1 MNGENLLV
9 GYKIHDFKYEWKGNF
24 GHARACVEVALEQ
37 IDHSEYH
44 LNIWNHT
51 DITKVSHQEALFIKP
66 TAPTS
71 KHFAIDDL
79 GYANSSSL
87 AFRDYGVYET
97 MYSHLNPNNDMD
109 WNNIKSLIDNKSNKW
124 DDSAILKWRKPK
136 NVPRNHTLVIG
147 QMPKDETVEGFG
159 FGGHIRKLD
168 LIVERL
174 VKETDYPIVVK
185 MHPKLQKRDRL
196 IDKWK
201 SWGVDVREGFESI
214 HDILPRTRVAIV
226 DNSTAG
232 IECLMHQVPVIST
245 GWPEYHWV
253 TEKLQVL
260 PQLPRL
266 IKDLE
271 WHELDDAN
279 KFIYWYIHDYLC
291 YDVESTKRR
300 LKDILDSWRL

>member
-1 MNGENLLV
+1 V
-9 GYKIHDFKYEWKGNF
+9 AYKIHDFKYEWKGNF
-24 GHARACVEVALEQ
+24 GHARACIETALDL

-51 DITKVSHQEALFIKP
+51 DLTKIPHQEALIVKP

-71 KHFAIDDL
+71 KHFVIDDL
-79 GYANSSSL
+79 GYANSSCL
-87 AFRDYGVYET
+87 AFNEPFEVEMREWVDTDHNAIKALIET
-97 MYSHLNPNNDMD
+97 
-109 WNNIKSLIDNKSNKW
+109 KANKW

-196 IDKWK
+196 IEKWRT
-201 SWGVDVREGFESI
+201 WGVDVREGFESI
-214 HDILPRTRVAIV
+214 HDILPRTRVAII

-232 IECLMHQVPVIST
+232 IECLMHSVPIISY

-253 TEKLQVL
+253 TKKLQVL

-266 IKDLE
+266 VKDLSWYQKE
-271 WHELDDAN
+271 YADN
-279 KFIYWYIHDYLC
+279 FISWYIHEYLC
-291 YDVESTKRR
+291 YDVNSTERR
-300 LKDILDSWRL
+300 LKEILESWKL

>member
-1 MNGENLLV
+1 MIIAGQAALITGGGGGL
-9 GYKIHDFKYEWKGNF
+9 GAGT
-24 GHARACVEVALEQ
+24 ARM
-37 IDHSEYH
+37 
-44 LNIWNHT
+44 
-51 DITKVSHQEALFIKP
+51 
-66 TAPTS
+66 
-71 KHFAIDDL
+71 
-79 GYANSSSL
+79 L
-87 AFRDYGVYET
+87 A
-97 MYSHLNPNNDMD
+97 
-109 WNNIKSLIDNKSNKW
+109 
-124 DDSAILKWRKPK
+124 SA
-136 NVPRNHTLVIG
+136 G
-147 QMPKDETVEGFG
+147 A
-159 FGGHIRKLD
+159 
-168 LIVERL
+168 
-174 VKETDYPIVVK
+174 
-185 MHPKLQKRDRL
+185 
-196 IDKWK
+196 
-201 SWGVDVREGFESI
+201 
-214 HDILPRTRVAIV
+214 RVAIL